1 MFNAQAPSF
10 KAMLTY
16 QGCLLTIVMDQA
28 WPCRHCL
35 CPPVEPSA
43 CGEGSNL
50 RFQRIKGK
58 QRSAGCWKPK
68 KKGLTDLKLGEG
80 LRGDH

>member
-35 CPPVEPSA
+35 CPPWSPVPV
-43 CGEGSNL
+43 GKVVIYVFNGSKGSKEVLGAGNL
-50 RFQRIKGK
+50 KRRASQI
-58 QRSAGCWKPK
+58 
-68 KKGLTDLKLGEG
+68 
-80 LRGDH
+80 